1 MVPVFFLNIKKGS
14 LFFFTKDPQRPDDFE
29 MNHSYDHLLCRFV
42 TDSTGRKIGESI
54 AVSDD
59 ILIIKRG
66 VKFMGVPLKH
76 VEDQKKTILV
86 KGLIN
91 FDKAYELGEEWR
103 KSSFQDMEE
112 ESLLGK
118 END

>member
-1 MVPVFFLNIKKGS
+1 MFSISSVFLLNIKRGS
-14 LFFFTKDPQRPDDFE
+14 LFFFTKNPRHPDEFDSD
-29 MNHSYDHLLCRFV
+29 HAYDHLLCRFV

-54 AVSDD
+54 AVSED

-76 VEDQKKTILV
+76 VEDQNKTILV

-103 KSSFQDMEE
+103 KSSFQDLDEE
-112 ESLLGK
+112 CFPG
-118 END
+118 